1 MLTHPLLFSLN
12 YFLQKEW
19 ESCHI
24 WVMPVR
30 RAVRKLDIVNGAL
43 ISLLNNLNMAIQ
55 IILQSQNKLKQN
67 KFLVTSK
74 FIFIDYLEKNSKV
87 AKENK
92 ELTVPNIEIQNM
104 EAMVHVFIQKDA
116 RYEGRKIVQECILLG
131 CCTQER
137 LIRVTSICLKE
148 KLFFLCTI
156 IIINLCLLVWIK
168 LKAVWTC
175 SGDI

>member
-1 MLTHPLLFSLN
+1 MLTHALLFSLN

-24 WVMPVR
+24 WVVPVR

-74 FIFIDYLEKNSKV
+74 FMFIDYLEKNSKV

-92 ELTVPNIEIQNM
+92 ELTVLNIEIQNM
-104 EAMVHVFIQKDA
+104 ETMVDVFIQKDA
-116 RYEGRKIVQECILLG
+116 WYKGRKIVQECILLG

-137 LIRVTSICLKE
+137 LIRVTSNCLKE

-156 IIINLCLLVWIK
+156 IIINLCSLMWIK
-168 LKAVWTC
+168 LKAVRTC